1 MVCFEIILAYP
12 PHVRANVNRSNESR
26 LEHMLKHY
34 SGDQIGKQAKPE
46 YILYTIA
53 ICDTEAAHFLRDLP
67 EPFFVVCI
75 RFRYNK
81 EILYINPKV
90 RISYYKTTLPKIEIL
105 RDVYW
110 NAKRCEKNQ
119 PPNLVL
125 LE

>member
-12 PHVRANVNRSNESR
+12 PHERANVNKSNESR
-26 LEHMLKHY
+26 LQHMLKHY
-34 SGDQIGKQAKPE
+34 AGDQVNKVQKKE

-53 ICDTEAAHFLRDLP
+53 ICDTAAANFLRDLP
-67 EPFFVVCI
+67 EPFFVVFI
-75 RFRYNK
+75 YLRYKK
-81 EILYINPKV
+81 ELLYMNPKV
-90 RISYYKTTLPKIEIL
+90 GIPYHKIHLPKIEIL